1 MSHFTCYIHLT
12 HRTHTPGAGEI
23 FTTATSYDVA
33 FMIAPKEQKGL
44 ASGINLFVFGA
55 ISNFICIGIYKAC
68 KDWFPANATVEE
80 EYAASTVYNYL
91 WVLFGIAI
99 FGIFFNLLP
108 PVTNWLE
115 RTIERS
121 SMVNSK
127 GMTKSGQGEGQGAEA
142 EAELAQAQEVLEE
155 GSEHA

>member
-1 MSHFTCYIHLT
+1 
-12 HRTHTPGAGEI
+12 
-23 FTTATSYDVA
+23 
-33 FMIAPKEQKGL
+33 MIAPKEQKGL
-44 ASGINLFVFGA
+44 ASGINLFVLGA
-55 ISNFICIGIYKAC
+55 ISNFICIGIYGAC

-99 FGIFFNLLP
+99 FGILFNLLP

-121 SMVNSK
+121 SMVNAK
-127 GMTKSGQGEGQGAEA
+127 GRTKSGQGAEAAEA
-142 EAELAQAQEVLEE
+142 EAELAQEVLPEEE
-155 GSEHA
+155 GSEHAEVELDL